1 MTGPKAELHVHLE
14 GTATPD
20 LVRRLAAGHGL
31 TLPPDLFADDG
42 RFRWTDFLQFLRAY
56 DMAASAV
63 RTAEDYRLVTA
74 DYLARCAAEG
84 AVYVEVM
91 ASPDHAAAV
100 GLAYDGLVDGI
111 AAGIA
116 EARAATGIEARI
128 VMVCLRH
135 LGPEPAVAVAR
146 RVAAAPHPLV
156 TGFGM
161 AGDEAVGRAA
171 DFAPAFAIAAGAG
184 LACTAH
190 AGEVC
195 GADSVRDAIRAL
207 PLARIGH
214 GVRAVEDPDLVRE
227 IVDRGLVLEVCPV
240 SNVAT
245 GVFPSL
251 AAHPLRRL
259 VAAGVAVT
267 LNSDDPP
274 YFDTSIGREYAEAAR
289 HAGLGPAELLAVTR
303 TALSAAFVDE
313 GTRAALLARVAAAG
327 P

>member
-1 MTGPKAELHVHLE
+1 MTPLKAELHVHLE

-20 LVRRLAAGHGL
+20 LVRRLAARHAIA
-31 TLPPDLFADDG
+31 LPADLFGGDG
-42 RFRWTDFLQFLRAY
+42 RFLWTDFLHFLRAY
-56 DMAASAV
+56 DAAASAI
-63 RTAEDYRLVTA
+63 RTADDYRIVTA

-100 GLAYDGLVDGI
+100 GLGYDGLVDGV

-116 EARAATGIEARI
+116 QARAATGIEARI

-135 LGPEPAVAVAR
+135 LGPGPAVDVAR

-195 GADSVRDAIRAL
+195 GAESVRDAIRSL

-245 GVFPSL
+245 GVYPSL
-251 AAHPLRRL
+251 AAHPFGRLR
-259 VAAGVAVT
+259 AAGVAVT
-267 LNSDDPP
+267 LASDDPP

-289 HAGLGPAELLAVTR
+289 HAGLDDGALGAVTR
-303 TALSAAFVDE
+303 TALRAAFVDE
-313 GTRAALLARVAAAG
+313 DTRAALLARVDAAG

>member
-1 MTGPKAELHVHLE
+1 VTPLKAELHVHLE

-20 LVRRLAAGHGL
+20 LVRRLAARHAIA
-31 TLPPDLFADDG
+31 LPADLFGGDG
-42 RFRWTDFLQFLRAY
+42 RFLWTDFLHFLRAY
-56 DMAASAV
+56 DAAASAI
-63 RTAEDYRLVTA
+63 RTADDYRIVTA

-100 GLAYDGLVDGI
+100 GLGYDGLVDGV

-116 EARAATGIEARI
+116 QARAATGIEARI

-135 LGPEPAVAVAR
+135 LGPGPAVDVAR

-195 GADSVRDAIRAL
+195 GAESVRDAIRSL

-245 GVFPSL
+245 GV
-251 AAHPLRRL
+251 
-259 VAAGVAVT
+259 
-267 LNSDDPP
+267 
-274 YFDTSIGREYAEAAR
+274 
-289 HAGLGPAELLAVTR
+289 
-303 TALSAAFVDE
+303 
-313 GTRAALLARVAAAG
+313 
-327 P
+327 

>member
-1 MTGPKAELHVHLE
+1 
-14 GTATPD
+14 
-20 LVRRLAAGHGL
+20 
-31 TLPPDLFADDG
+31 
-42 RFRWTDFLQFLRAY
+42 
-56 DMAASAV
+56 
-63 RTAEDYRLVTA
+63 
-74 DYLARCAAEG
+74 
-84 AVYVEVM
+84 
-91 ASPDHAAAV
+91 
-100 GLAYDGLVDGI
+100 
-111 AAGIA
+111 
-116 EARAATGIEARI
+116 
-128 VMVCLRH
+128 MVCLRH
-135 LGPEPAVAVAR
+135 LGPGPAVDVAR

-195 GADSVRDAIRAL
+195 GAESVRDAIRSL

-245 GVFPSL
+245 GVYPSL
-251 AAHPLRRL
+251 AAHPFGRLR
-259 VAAGVAVT
+259 AAGVAVT
-267 LNSDDPP
+267 LASDDPP

-289 HAGLGPAELLAVTR
+289 HAGLDDRALGAVTR
-303 TALSAAFVDE
+303 TALRAAFVDE
-313 GTRAALLARVAAAG
+313 DTRAALLARVDAAG